1 MSGNW
6 NWQGLA
12 EGRMEFSY
20 LIDKISEFCK
30 LTKFAYIKKIK
41 EDGKTKYEVKS
52 ESNPDWSGGKYDT
65 KEEAEDRLR
74 QVEFFKHNK

>member
-1 MSGNW
+1 MK
-6 NWQGLA
+6 
-12 EGRMEFSY
+12 FSF
-20 LIDKISEFCK
+20 LINNIYSFAK
-30 LTKFAYIKKIK
+30 LTKLAYIKKIQ